1 MDPGDALRR
10 TRLANERTYLAW
22 WRSGLT
28 SIAVG
33 LGAGRVAP
41 ALTSGSLWPYEL
53 VGVAFS
59 VLGAVFIA
67 YAYRRQRQVEE
78 ALSRGDYSAFESGPA
93 FAFSLAGLVL
103 GLATV
108 LLIVFAR

>member
-1 MDPGDALRR
+1 MGAEDPLRR

-33 LGAGRVAP
+33 LGAGRLAP
-41 ALTSGSLWPYEL
+41 SLTSGSSWPYEL

-59 VLGAVFIA
+59 LLGAVFIA
-67 YAYRRQRQVEE
+67 YAYRRQQQVED
-78 ALSRGDYSAFESGPA
+78 ALRRGDYSAFESGPA
-93 FAFSLAGLVL
+93 FAFSAAGLVL
-103 GLATV
+103 GLATM